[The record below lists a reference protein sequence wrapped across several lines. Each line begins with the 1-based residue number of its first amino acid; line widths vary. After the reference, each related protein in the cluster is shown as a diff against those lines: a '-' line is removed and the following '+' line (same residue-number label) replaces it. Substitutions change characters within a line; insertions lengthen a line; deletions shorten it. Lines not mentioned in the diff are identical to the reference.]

1 MGRTIWK
8 RWGAAL
14 LACLAALL
22 LTAAGQGEDVL
33 VKAECTAF
41 KESAKE
47 LKNPNRGFFHMHGFI
62 ISDEDVD
69 YGEEVTK
76 RFSSETDAA
85 LVLVEIN
92 LKEYRDRP
100 ISSKGLA
107 NLEKLFQALAKTE
120 KQLILRFLYDWEGRA
135 KETEPET
142 IGQILSHMRQLETL
156 LRRYSRRIFTL
167 QGVFVGDCGEMHGSE
182 FFSAENLLTL
192 ARQLAD
198 VTDESTY
205 LAVRTPAQWRRV
217 ARVTNP
223 AKISRKDK
231 ILALRLGLF
240 NDGML
245 GSSSD
250 LGTYGNGTLEADG
263 PNANWTREDEL
274 AFQNIL
280 CRLVPNGGETTVDN
294 PHNDLKNAVKDLAA
308 MHVTYLNRDH
318 DGAVLQKWAGEKI
331 SEEGC
336 FNGVDGLTYVE
347 RHLGYR
353 LVIREARM
361 QYNKALKALSVAV
374 DIQNVGFAPLYKE
387 AIASVVLWNRQSGE
401 KRTYFFYQDV
411 RRLAG
416 GADSGETMTLLCNVP
431 LVELEE
437 GEWEAF
443 LELKDKATSARILF
457 GNEQGPGQYGYS
469 LGQMRYSRG

>member
-1 MGRTIWK
+1 MGKTIWK
-8 RWGAAL
+8 RWSAAL

-22 LTAAGQGEDVL
+22 LTAAGQGEDVP
-33 VKAECTAF
+33 VQAECVAF

-69 YGEEVTK
+69 YEESVTR
-76 RFSSETDAA
+76 RFSGETDAA

-100 ISSKGLA
+100 VSAKGLA
-107 NLEKLFQALAKTE
+107 NLEKLFQALAKTD
-120 KQLILRFLYDWEGRA
+120 KQLILRFLYDWDGRA
-135 KETEPET
+135 RETEPET
-142 IGQILSHMRQLETL
+142 LGRILSHMRQLETL

-167 QGVFVGDCGEMHGSE
+167 QGVFVGDCGEMHGSDIL
-182 FFSAENLLTL
+182 SAENVRTL

-205 LAVRTPAQWRRV
+205 LAVRTPAHWRRI
-217 ARVTNP
+217 ARISNP

-245 GSSSD
+245 GSNSD
-250 LGTYGNGTLEADG
+250 LGTYGNGTLEKDG
-263 PNANWTREDEL
+263 PNVNWKREDEL

-280 CRLVPNGGETTVDN
+280 CRLAPNGGEVTVDN
-294 PHNDLKNAVKDLAA
+294 PYNDLKNAVKDLAA

-318 DGAVLQKWAGEKI
+318 DGAVLKKWAGEKI
-331 SEEGC
+331 FEKGC
-336 FNGVDGLTYVE
+336 FNGMDGLTYVE

-374 DIQNVGFAPLYKE
+374 NIQNVGFAPLYRE
-387 AIASVVLWNRQSGE
+387 AVASVVLWNGQSG
-401 KRTYFFYQDV
+401 KKITHVFPQDV
-411 RRLAG
+411 RRLTG
-416 GADSGETMTLLCNVP
+416 GTESGETLTLLYNVP
-431 LVELEE
+431 LSELEE
-437 GEWEAF
+437 GEWEVF
-443 LELKDKATSARILF
+443 LELKDKATSTRILF
-457 GNEQGPGQYGYS
+457 GNEQGPGRYGYS
-469 LGQMRYSRG
+469 LGRVTYAGG